1 MPIGSLSV
9 YPEIIRLTLLNN
21 PKSVLDVGIGYGING
36 AGIRNWFNDATKRS
50 IKIVGIEPWKGYEN
64 PNWKHYDHIVNQS
77 LENIFGLVT
86 EPFIIDK
93 FNVILCTDVC
103 EHWKREDIE
112 QNINTLKS
120 WLAPNGVI
128 LMSTPAIWIEQG
140 EYEGNTYETHHVL
153 WDRKLFEKYGFTVLR
168 DEKYSDP
175 LGHKMLLAEFI
186 NR

>member
-36 AGIRNWFNDATKRS
+36 AGIRNWFNDATKRD
-50 IKIVGIEPWKGYEN
+50 IEIIGIEPWVKYN
-64 PNWKHYDHIVNQS
+64 NANWDHYDS
-77 LENIFGLVT
+77 LYNYPLEEMQPAMFVGL
-86 EPFIIDK
+86 
-93 FNVILCTDVC
+93 FNVIICTDVC

-112 QNINTLKS
+112 PNINKLKS